1 MRLLFIVSLLLGT
14 TLAFG
19 QKIATIKGRVVS
31 EAGAPIK
38 DANIRQIDSRNSTVS
53 APNGSFR
60 LDVNP
65 GKKTIVSISFLQQT
79 RTFEFKI
86 KSGEIKNLGDIT
98 LGAVYLDTAT
108 VTDKQS
114 DVEDKRPKDFLEK
127 IPKID
132 FNMAALPNAGVE
144 KTLTYITAATSNNEL
159 TASYNVRGGNFDENL
174 IYVNDIEIYRP
185 FLVRSGQQEGMSFIN
200 PAMVEDVGFSG
211 GGFEA
216 RYGDKLSS
224 VLDIKYKSPDS
235 FKGSMMASFMG
246 VSGHIEGC
254 FKKNIATYLIGA
266 RYRANG
272 YLLNALPTEGEYM
285 PQFFDV
291 QGLFDF
297 NLSDNV
303 SFSILGHYSSNLY
316 HFIPQTRETSFGTV
330 NQALAL
336 KVYFDGQ
343 EKDQYK
349 TGTGAL
355 NLNWNV
361 NDNLSLRF
369 YASSFLTDE
378 TEYYDIQGQYFINE
392 LETNAGSDNFGDS
405 INNIGVGTYLEHGRN
420 DLTAFINAVYH
431 KGTYNF
437 TSKNENSSLNR
448 IFVDWGV
455 KYEHD
460 DFKDNLSEWK
470 MVDSSGFSVPY
481 DPNKIELNDILK
493 GQNTISSNRYTGY
506 TQTSFEFFFK
516 KDTVPL
522 KFRKKTYANDSV
534 KTIETI
540 YDTAFNSNS
549 KLVLN
554 LGLRGGYLDIN
565 NEGWLTPRFVLSYF
579 PRSYV
584 REGDRLKRRL
594 VELRLGTGLY
604 YQPPFYREFRSPSG
618 ALNTNVKAQKSFHAL
633 IGADVYFSMWSR
645 KSPFKF
651 SVEAYYKYLWDVNPY
666 QIQEVQ
672 IEYLANN
679 DAKAYAYGIDF
690 KVNGEFIP
698 GIQSFLKLGFLST
711 KEDILNDQYTR
722 YFDID
727 GNEIYTPGGAVDSST
742 AYPGY
747 IPRPSDQL
755 FNLGILFQDQM
766 PRLEALSAS
775 LSFLFG
781 TRLPYG
787 PPNSQRYQD
796 TLRSPSYLRVDL
808 GISYNFMYKKPRVKK
823 FWRGFS
829 DIILS
834 FEVFN
839 LFGKNNVISYTWV
852 QDIQAR
858 YYAIPNY
865 LTNRR
870 FNLKLIL
877 KFDASKNKNP
887 IPEKKKKQK
896 EKRD

>member
-1 MRLLFIVSLLLGT
+1 MIGAMLLSTLVLAQEKAYVTGT
-14 TLAFG
+14 VLNE
-19 QKIATIKGRVVS
+19 QK
-31 EAGAPIK
+31 EPIENASILQVNTNRSTYS
-38 DANIRQIDSRNSTVS
+38 DANGQ
-53 APNGSFR
+53 FR
-60 LDVNP
+60 LEVIS
-65 GKKTIVSISFLQQT
+65 GKKITISISFQKQKRTLKLRVDPGST
-79 RTFEFKI
+79 RDIGNIEI
-86 KSGEIKNLGDIT
+86 RSISGQEVVIVDTVRDVQEKRPDETATKLPIKNIDEIVNVQGNVENLIPYIAI
-98 LGAVYLDTAT
+98 GATT
-108 VTDKQS
+108 
-114 DVEDKRPKDFLEK
+114 
-127 IPKID
+127 
-132 FNMAALPNAGVE
+132 
-144 KTLTYITAATSNNEL
+144 NNEL

-185 FLVRSGQQEGMSFIN
+185 FLIRSGQQEGMSFVN
-200 PAMVEDVGFSG
+200 SALVEDIGFSA
-211 GGFEA
+211 GGFES

-224 VLDIKYKSPDS
+224 VLNIKYKSPTI
-235 FKGSMMASFMG
+235 FKSSIMASFMG
-246 VSGHIEGC
+246 ISGHIEGS

-291 QGLFDF
+291 QGLFNF
-297 NLSDNV
+297 NLNEKV
-303 SFSILGHYSSNLY
+303 SLSVLGHYSSNLY

-349 TGTGAL
+349 TGTGAI

-361 NDNLSLRF
+361 NKNLSLRF
-369 YASSFLTDE
+369 YASSFITDE

-392 LETNAGSDNFGDS
+392 LETNAGADNFGDS

-431 KGTYNF
+431 KGSYNF
-437 TSKNENSSLNR
+437 KSENENNSLNR
-448 IFVDWGV
+448 IFLDWGV

-460 DFKDNLSEWK
+460 EFVDNLSEWK

-493 GQNTISSNRYTGY
+493 GQNNISSNRYTGY
-506 TQTSFEFFFK
+506 FQSSFEFFFK

-522 KFRKKTYANDSV
+522 KFKRKTFIHDTV

-554 LGLRGGYLDIN
+554 IGGRGGYLDIN
-565 NEGWLTPRFVLSYF
+565 NEGWFTPRMVLSYF
-579 PRSYV
+579 PRAYV
-584 REGDRLKRRL
+584 REGNQLKRRL
-594 VELRLGTGLY
+594 IELRLGTGLY
-604 YQPPFYREFRSPSG
+604 YQPPFYREFRTLQG
-618 ALNTNVKAQKSFHAL
+618 DLNLNVKAQKSFHATL
-633 IGADVYFSMWSR
+633 GADIYFSMWSR

-651 SVEAYYKYLWDVNPY
+651 TVEAYYKYLWDVNPY

-679 DAKAYAYGIDF
+679 NAFAYAYGLDLQIH
-690 KVNGEFIP
+690 GEFIP
-698 GIQSFLKLGFLST
+698 GIQSFLKMGFLST
-711 KEDILNDQYTR
+711 KENIIDDYYVR
-722 YFDID
+722 YFDAN
-727 GNEIYTPGGAVDSST
+727 NEEVFDPADAVSQDT
-742 AYPGY
+742 VQPGY
-747 IPRPSDQL
+747 IPRPSDQM
-755 FNLGILFQDQM
+755 FNIGILFQDRM
-766 PRLEALSAS
+766 PRVEALSAS
-775 LSFLFG
+775 LSFLLG

-823 FWRGFS
+823 FWRAFS

-834 FEVFN
+834 FEIFN

-877 KFDASKNKNP
+877 KFDTSRNKQKL
-887 IPEKKKKQK
+887 PEKKLKIKKK
-896 EKRD
+896 D

>member
-1 MRLLFIVSLLLGT
+1 MRSFLFITVVLIFSYSM
-14 TLAFG
+14 G
-19 QKIATIKGRVVS
+19 QNSAKVEGYVLSDEGI
-31 EAGAPIK
+31 PLN
-38 DANIRQIDSRNSTVS
+38 DANISLVGSSNNTISNDLGFFSLKVTPGRKLTIKVSWLQRSRQ
-53 APNGSFR
+53 
-60 LDVNP
+60 
-65 GKKTIVSISFLQQT
+65 
-79 RTFEFKI
+79 FEVKRI
-86 KSGEIKNLGDIT
+86 KDGEVINLGKIYM
-98 LGAVYLDTAT
+98 GAIYLKTTTVYGDTGN
-108 VTDKQS
+108 
-114 DVEDKRPKDFLEK
+114 VEEKRPKEFLEK
-127 IPKID
+127 LPKID
-132 FNMAALPNAGVE
+132 FSLAALPNTSVE
-144 KTLTYITAATSNNEL
+144 KTITYVTAAVSNNEL
-159 TASYNVRGGNFDENL
+159 TANYNVRGGNFDENL
-174 IYVNDIEIYRP
+174 IYVNDIQIYRP
-185 FLVRSGQQEGMSFIN
+185 FLIRSGQQEGMSFIN
-200 PAMVEDVGFSG
+200 TDLVADVGFSG
-211 GGFEA
+211 GGWEA
-216 RYGDKLSS
+216 RFGDKLSS
-224 VLDIKYKSPDS
+224 VLDIKYKTPDTLRAS
-235 FKGSMMASFMG
+235 GMASFLG
-246 VSGHIEGC
+246 VKAHVEGS
-254 FKKNIATYLIGA
+254 FKKNIATFLVGA

-297 NLSDNV
+297 NLNEKV
-303 SFSILGHYSSNLY
+303 SLSILGHYSSNLY
-316 HFIPQTRETSFGTV
+316 HFIPQTRETTFGTV

-343 EKDQYK
+343 QKDQYK

-369 YASSFLTDE
+369 YATSFVTDE
-378 TEYYDIQGQYFINE
+378 TENFDIQGQYFINE

-437 TSKNENSSLNR
+437 TSDDETKSLNR

-460 DFKDNLSEWK
+460 EFQDNLSEWL
-470 MVDSSGFSVPY
+470 MQDSAGFSLPY
-481 DPNKIELNDILK
+481 DSNKIELNGILK
-493 GQNTISSNRYTGY
+493 ANNTISSNRYTGY
-506 TQTSFEFFFK
+506 AQTSFEFFFN
-516 KDTVPL
+516 KDTLPL
-522 KFRKKTYANDSV
+522 KFRKKTFINDSI
-534 KTIETI
+534 KTIETL

-554 LGLRGGYLDIN
+554 IGMRGGYLDFN
-565 NEGWLTPRFVLSYF
+565 NEGWLTPRMVLSYF

-584 REGDRLKRRL
+584 REEGRLKRRL

-604 YQPPFYREFRSPSG
+604 YQPPFYREFRRLDG
-618 ALNTNVKAQKSFHAL
+618 TLNRNVKAQKSFHAL
-633 IGADVYFSMWSR
+633 LGADVYFSMWSR

-672 IEYLANN
+672 IEYLAHNN
-679 DAKAYAYGIDF
+679 ARAYAYGIDF
-690 KVNGEFIP
+690 KINGEFIP
-698 GIQSFLKLGFLST
+698 GIQSFLKFGFLNT
-711 KEDILNDQYTR
+711 KEDILDDSYTQ
-722 YFDID
+722 YFDAN
-727 GNEIYTPGGAVDSST
+727 GTEIFDPSQAVDSNIVE
-742 AYPGY
+742 PGF

-766 PRLEALSAS
+766 PRVEALSAS
-775 LSFLFG
+775 LSLLFG

-787 PPNSQRYQD
+787 PPNSERYQD

-808 GISYNFMYKKPRVKK
+808 GIAYNFMYNKPRVKK
-823 FWRGFS
+823 FWRAFS

-834 FEVFN
+834 FEIFN

-852 QDIQAR
+852 QDINAR
-858 YYAIPNY
+858 RYAIPNH

-870 FNLKLIL
+870 FNLKLL
-877 KFDASKNKNP
+877 FRFDTTRNHRP
-887 IPEKKKKQK
+887 VPEKTKKRK
-896 EKRD
+896 